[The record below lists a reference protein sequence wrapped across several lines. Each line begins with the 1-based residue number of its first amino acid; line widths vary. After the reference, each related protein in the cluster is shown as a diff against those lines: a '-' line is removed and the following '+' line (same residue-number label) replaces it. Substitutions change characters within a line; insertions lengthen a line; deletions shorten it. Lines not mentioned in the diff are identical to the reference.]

1 MSQFDYT
8 CYTVPEASTDDDDEL
23 GSNDTLEN
31 KHHSDCTL
39 ESDATTTTSSLE
51 RHIHRNQF
59 RCSRSFGPQR
69 VSMPVLRSSRS
80 REMTPQ
86 LGMYH
91 EGPDRDPQW
100 GYFVPLSPNCFFS
113 PPMQRRRYREKENDR
128 NRRAVSYGG
137 DITSSPHSATIP
149 RAAPRRVALMK
160 DPPPPPPPK
169 PQLGS
174 KADSIAHLASK
185 YPQSEYNLIQKIDS
199 NSTLTAPAQY
209 QPQNFYANT
218 GTISSTNGYG
228 SLLCHASSTTSPLA
242 VRKRDKLLHRFSDA
256 ATLGRKLKKKKNTNR
271 TCRSMTEAIEML
283 ADPVIEDEFFGD
295 RTTWEYH
302 TVAVTRV
309 PGYGFGIAV
318 SGGRDNPHFANGD
331 PSIAVSDVLK
341 GGPAEDRL
349 QVNDRII
356 SVNGV
361 SLENV
366 EYATAVQVLRDSGN
380 TVQLVVKRRVP
391 LNPINPGGAVQHQH
405 SHSLSSVGLVAN
417 GSGVVAP
424 TPMTNLSQPNS
435 LNSSLVQ
442 NASGGQPIKVTLT
455 KGGKKDDYG
464 VVLGCRLFVK
474 EISSKAREQLNA
486 NGYSLQEGDIITRI
500 HNTNCGDT
508 MSLKEA
514 KKIIDGC
521 KERLNLVVLRDITNQ
536 AAVSQL
542 NLNNSTSHQAAANIY
557 GSHQPQV
564 SGCSGSNN
572 NLEDPYLPGGASYS
586 SQNLYVQPPTRTSNG
601 PNMNG
606 NGLNEEKSNLTPRGR
621 SRGPIMDGVSLQQ
634 LDRPVTP
641 TRGRSGAT
649 DEPPRP
655 PPPRG
660 SSGGA
665 AQEDFYSSRRQLYEE
680 RQSAEPRFISFQ
692 KEGSVGIRLTG
703 GNEAGIFVTAV
714 QPGSPASLQGLMPG
728 DKILKVNDMDMN
740 GVTREEAVLFLLSLQ
755 DRIDLIVQYCKE
767 EYDEVVTNQR
777 GDSFHIKTH
786 FHCDNPSKGEMA
798 FKAGDV
804 FRVIDT
810 LHNGV
815 VGSWQV
821 LKIGRG
827 HQEMQRGVIPNKSR
841 AEELATAQFNATK
854 KEMNANESRGNFF
867 RRRRSTHRR
876 SKSLSRENWDD
887 VVFSDSISKF
897 PAYERVVLR
906 HPGFVRPVVLFGP
919 VSDLARERL
928 AKDFPDKFSTPLQD
942 DDKSAGTSGKCR
954 IVRLSN
960 IRDVMDRGKHA
971 LLDITPNA
979 VDRLNYAQFYPV
991 VIFLKTDS
999 KHVIKQLRHG
1009 LPKAAHKSSKK
1020 LLEQCQKLERVW
1032 SHIFSTQIAL
1042 SDEES
1047 WYRKLRD
1054 SIDLQQSGAVWM
1066 SESKPVESL
1075 SDDFLFPMT
1084 TSRLSYASSPESD
1097 LELSPGPSASLSLGN
1112 LPQLVK
1118 ASSDPSIATNQDNLD
1133 RDRDIIGEGLP
1144 PPYTVPYDHGVPANP
1159 NRRQTMDSSKYSIY
1173 GTNVPPQ
1180 AQQSGGGGDPA
1191 AVRPQSLYGI
1201 NAPDLPPRIDR
1212 QSKPGDMPLNTS
1224 GSSSRNGTLGRSA
1237 QERLFGKAVVQDDVQ
1252 AEYITRNALVG
1263 SVATESLDRQQ
1274 QQQQQQQTHASL
1286 ERQARLNAQ
1295 LKANGPG
1302 GGGASTYDSV
1312 SSYDSYNNT
1321 QMAMQNLG
1329 RLGPNAP
1336 DDLKSVPNASGRPLP
1351 PVGQQHDYGR
1361 TPHDHRSFGGPN
1373 DLNRQSSPGR
1383 PHYHEMNASRNIDPR
1398 NGTPQRPSNL
1408 GLENSPRKPLVETKT
1423 DYGKYSRNN
1432 SVTQA
1437 DYTKLPKTAPHGV
1450 VPPPNV
1456 SNGQNQMN
1464 GSGTPSS
1471 NGSGPF
1477 KPVPPPKP
1485 KNYRPPIQSGGS
1497 SGSGGT
1503 TPWENGDSGS
1513 PRSPNGFYYPPTPSH
1528 HHYGQQTTPGSPS
1541 NGHMQPPPPQ
1551 QQQQQPTYGG
1561 SNGNYGQAPPP
1572 QPYPPAN
1579 GYNGNS
1585 HHYNGG
1591 SGTGPYIAPHRGM
1604 PPPIGNLP
1612 PHTPERH
1619 ALDLAGSREQRGSA
1633 FELYRKPQIGAAAG
1647 HHHNMSEMEPYDER
1661 YDDYYAMPPPSAHP
1675 AHGHHPMQRSRSAP
1689 RYPHERPPPAQD
1701 PNYYGHYGTSRG
1713 HSQPR
1718 QQYPSQ
1724 HPQQQQQYY
1733 DDHGMEMV
1741 PPPLPPHKK
1750 KKSVLKSPLV
1760 ALKNALLKSTRPLRR
1775 MNSMVEPERKPKGLR
1790 RQQSML
1796 ERGVQRPYY
1805 PDEYPTYPAGF
1816 EERSHGGQGMMQ
1828 PHPQDVY
1835 YQRGGHY
1842 APQQQEMMNSTY
1854 QNLEGEDIYG
1864 NIGNTVPRM
1873 PHPQDNG
1880 YGYDQYD
1887 LYANRACIDLERRQA
1902 EAAAASGGRNGRRI
1916 VRRHSTT
1923 TADRGG
1929 NPGNPGNPPRRP
1941 IISPGYEQ
1949 DPQEIYQTRNGAYM
1963 LPDQRRAPSSEVM
1976 TRRRF
1981 YPGAANEQ
1989 TEEEPLYQ
1997 SRREM
2002 QREMQRN
2009 HLYQSK
2015 REMQERISQ
2024 GKRDMEREFSPQSS
2038 SSQSETSNP
2047 EAIYQSRREA
2057 KAQLRDQIYQTRR
2070 EALDSM
2076 AEPIYVSKRDMGR
2089 PAPIYETRE
2098 ESILQS
2104 RENETDEKKEKEGKT
2119 EQIQVEINAQPEE
2132 QVEDSTLSRSDLQK
2146 SSDTVIE
2153 NPARAPLVQDE
2164 VDDDEEVIQDPDQD
2178 QEDDADPS
2186 SSAEQT
2192 EHPTAIENNQ
2202 HNEGMLAS
2210 ETQNVSD
2217 DVFEAADQVSPL
2229 APPPALVPLTPRSGR
2244 APFHISNILKRTA
2257 PPPSSPIGDSCTSI
2271 ETQYTSQASLPVGPP
2286 NATSTPFSSSM
2297 SLPIAGPVN
2306 NAPAPVNGPFPT
2318 LPREPSTSRGFFD
2331 SNGGTLADKL
2341 WHVSLQIP
2349 PGAIPP
2355 GVRQEIYFTVSD
2367 PRMGQAVGGPPL
2379 DMENGE
2385 TMLSPLVMCG
2395 PQGLEFLVP
2404 VTLNIPHCAGR
2415 TASLGLALKATDSE
2429 KNLHTEWDNIDLPS
2443 NAAAHTVSV
2452 KVDHF

>member
-1 MSQFDYT
+1 MKFPDY
-8 CYTVPEASTDDDDEL
+8 VP
-23 GSNDTLEN
+23 NN
-31 KHHSDCTL
+31 
-39 ESDATTTTSSLE
+39 
-51 RHIHRNQF
+51 
-59 RCSRSFGPQR
+59 
-69 VSMPVLRSSRS
+69 
-80 REMTPQ
+80 
-86 LGMYH
+86 
-91 EGPDRDPQW
+91 
-100 GYFVPLSPNCFFS
+100 
-113 PPMQRRRYREKENDR
+113 
-128 NRRAVSYGG
+128 
-137 DITSSPHSATIP
+137 
-149 RAAPRRVALMK
+149 
-160 DPPPPPPPK
+160 
-169 PQLGS
+169 
-174 KADSIAHLASK
+174 
-185 YPQSEYNLIQKIDS
+185 
-199 NSTLTAPAQY
+199 
-209 QPQNFYANT
+209 
-218 GTISSTNGYG
+218 
-228 SLLCHASSTTSPLA
+228 
-242 VRKRDKLLHRFSDA
+242 
-256 ATLGRKLKKKKNTNR
+256 
-271 TCRSMTEAIEML
+271 ML
-283 ADPVIEDEFFGD
+283 VGD

-302 TVAVTRV
+302 TVSVTRV

-380 TVQLVVKRRVP
+380 TVTLVVKRRVP
-391 LNPINPGGAVQHQH
+391 LNTVNTGLPGGVQHQHQH
-405 SHSLSSVGLVAN
+405 SHSLSSVGQLVAN
-417 GSGVVAP
+417 GNGVGVLPGGGQPSGAV
-424 TPMTNLSQPNS
+424 MSSLSQPNS

-455 KGGKKDDYG
+455 KGNKKEDYG

-536 AAVSQL
+536 AAVSQM
-542 NLNNSTSHQAAANIY
+542 NLNNSGHHQQTNSNIYASHQA
-557 GSHQPQV
+557 QV
-564 SGCSGSNN
+564 SGCSN
-572 NLEDPYLPGGASYS
+572 NLEDAYLPGGASYS

-601 PNMNG
+601 PSLNG
-606 NGLNEEKSNLTPRGR
+606 NGVLNEEKSNLTPRGR
-621 SRGPIMDGVSLQQ
+621 SRGPLMDGVSLQQ
-634 LDRPVTP
+634 LDRPVSP
-641 TRGRSGAT
+641 TNGGRGRSGVE
-649 DEPPRP
+649 EPPRP

-660 SSGGA
+660 TSGGA

-942 DDKSAGTSGKCR
+942 DDKSATSGKCR

-1032 SHIFSTQIAL
+1032 SHIFSTQIVL
-1042 SDEES
+1042 NDEES

-1066 SESKPVESL
+1066 SESK
-1075 SDDFLFPMT
+1075 
-1084 TSRLSYASSPESD
+1084 
-1097 LELSPGPSASLSLGN
+1097 
-1112 LPQLVK
+1112 
-1118 ASSDPSIATNQDNLD
+1118 
-1133 RDRDIIGEGLP
+1133 
-1144 PPYTVPYDHGVPANP
+1144 VPYDHGVPGNP
-1159 NRRQTMDSSKYSIY
+1159 ANRRQTVDASKYAIY
-1173 GTNVPPQ
+1173 GTSVP
-1180 AQQSGGGGDPA
+1180 QQQQQPGGDPA
-1191 AVRPQSLYGI
+1191 TARPQSLYGI

-1212 QSKPGDMPLNTS
+1212 QSKPGDLPLNTS
-1224 GSSSRNGTLGRSA
+1224 GSSSRNGSSGGTLGRSA
-1237 QERLFGKAVVQDDVQ
+1237 QERLFGKPVVQDDVQ

-1263 SVATESLDRQQ
+1263 SGSTADTIERQQ
-1274 QQQQQQQTHASL
+1274 QQQQQQQHQASL
-1286 ERQARLNAQ
+1286 ERQARMNAAMGSPAQ
-1295 LKANGPG
+1295 LKAN

-1351 PVGQQHDYGR
+1351 PVGQSHDYGR
-1361 TPHDHRSFGGPN
+1361 TPHDHRSFGGAN

-1408 GLENSPRKPLVETKT
+1408 GLEGSPRKPLVETKT
-1423 DYGKYSRNN
+1423 DYGKYRRYHLHVPHLHHLHLMHSL
-1432 SVTQA
+1432 SPTSS
-1437 DYTKLPKTAPHGV
+1437 KLSPAPFPRPLPLPQHLPLPCALQLNQQQISSHRLRLSSKGEAYDRRPIAAPRLHASMM
-1450 VPPPNV
+1450 PPPALLSSV
-1456 SNGQNQMN
+1456 SAYD
-1464 GSGTPSS
+1464 TL
-1471 NGSGPF
+1471 
-1477 KPVPPPKP
+1477 
-1485 KNYRPPIQSGGS
+1485 
-1497 SGSGGT
+1497 
-1503 TPWENGDSGS
+1503 DSGS

-1528 HHYGQQTTPGSPS
+1528 HHYGQQATPGSPS
-1541 NGHMQPPPPQ
+1541 NGHMQQ
-1551 QQQQQPTYGG
+1551 QQQQQQAQQQPTYGA

-1633 FELYRKPQIGAAAG
+1633 FELYRKPQIGATAG
-1647 HHHNMSEMEPYDER
+1647 HHHNMR
-1661 YDDYYAMPPPSAHP
+1661 
-1675 AHGHHPMQRSRSAP
+1675 
-1689 RYPHERPPPAQD
+1689 
-1701 PNYYGHYGTSRG
+1701 
-1713 HSQPR
+1713 
-1718 QQYPSQ
+1718 
-1724 HPQQQQQYY
+1724 
-1733 DDHGMEMV
+1733 
-1741 PPPLPPHKK
+1741 
-1750 KKSVLKSPLV
+1750 
-1760 ALKNALLKSTRPLRR
+1760 
-1775 MNSMVEPERKPKGLR
+1775 
-1790 RQQSML
+1790 
-1796 ERGVQRPYY
+1796 
-1805 PDEYPTYPAGF
+1805 
-1816 EERSHGGQGMMQ
+1816 
-1828 PHPQDVY
+1828 
-1835 YQRGGHY
+1835 
-1842 APQQQEMMNSTY
+1842 
-1854 QNLEGEDIYG
+1854 
-1864 NIGNTVPRM
+1864 
-1873 PHPQDNG
+1873 
-1880 YGYDQYD
+1880 
-1887 LYANRACIDLERRQA
+1887 
-1902 EAAAASGGRNGRRI
+1902 
-1916 VRRHSTT
+1916 
-1923 TADRGG
+1923 
-1929 NPGNPGNPPRRP
+1929 
-1941 IISPGYEQ
+1941 
-1949 DPQEIYQTRNGAYM
+1949 
-1963 LPDQRRAPSSEVM
+1963 
-1976 TRRRF
+1976 
-1981 YPGAANEQ
+1981 
-1989 TEEEPLYQ
+1989 
-1997 SRREM
+1997 
-2002 QREMQRN
+2002 
-2009 HLYQSK
+2009 
-2015 REMQERISQ
+2015 
-2024 GKRDMEREFSPQSS
+2024 
-2038 SSQSETSNP
+2038 
-2047 EAIYQSRREA
+2047 
-2057 KAQLRDQIYQTRR
+2057 
-2070 EALDSM
+2070 
-2076 AEPIYVSKRDMGR
+2076 
-2089 PAPIYETRE
+2089 
-2098 ESILQS
+2098 
-2104 RENETDEKKEKEGKT
+2104 
-2119 EQIQVEINAQPEE
+2119 
-2132 QVEDSTLSRSDLQK
+2132 
-2146 SSDTVIE
+2146 
-2153 NPARAPLVQDE
+2153 
-2164 VDDDEEVIQDPDQD
+2164 
-2178 QEDDADPS
+2178 
-2186 SSAEQT
+2186 
-2192 EHPTAIENNQ
+2192 
-2202 HNEGMLAS
+2202 
-2210 ETQNVSD
+2210 
-2217 DVFEAADQVSPL
+2217 
-2229 APPPALVPLTPRSGR
+2229 
-2244 APFHISNILKRTA
+2244 
-2257 PPPSSPIGDSCTSI
+2257 
-2271 ETQYTSQASLPVGPP
+2271 
-2286 NATSTPFSSSM
+2286 
-2297 SLPIAGPVN
+2297 
-2306 NAPAPVNGPFPT
+2306 
-2318 LPREPSTSRGFFD
+2318 
-2331 SNGGTLADKL
+2331 
-2341 WHVSLQIP
+2341 
-2349 PGAIPP
+2349 
-2355 GVRQEIYFTVSD
+2355 
-2367 PRMGQAVGGPPL
+2367 
-2379 DMENGE
+2379 
-2385 TMLSPLVMCG
+2385 
-2395 PQGLEFLVP
+2395 
-2404 VTLNIPHCAGR
+2404 
-2415 TASLGLALKATDSE
+2415 
-2429 KNLHTEWDNIDLPS
+2429 
-2443 NAAAHTVSV
+2443 
-2452 KVDHF
+2452 

>member
-1 MSQFDYT
+1 MRDIFI
-8 CYTVPEASTDDDDEL
+8 C
-23 GSNDTLEN
+23 G
-31 KHHSDCTL
+31 K
-39 ESDATTTTSSLE
+39 
-51 RHIHRNQF
+51 RNQI
-59 RCSRSFGPQR
+59 
-69 VSMPVLRSSRS
+69 
-80 REMTPQ
+80 
-86 LGMYH
+86 
-91 EGPDRDPQW
+91 
-100 GYFVPLSPNCFFS
+100 
-113 PPMQRRRYREKENDR
+113 K
-128 NRRAVSYGG
+128 
-137 DITSSPHSATIP
+137 
-149 RAAPRRVALMK
+149 
-160 DPPPPPPPK
+160 
-169 PQLGS
+169 
-174 KADSIAHLASK
+174 
-185 YPQSEYNLIQKIDS
+185 
-199 NSTLTAPAQY
+199 
-209 QPQNFYANT
+209 ANT
-218 GTISSTNGYG
+218 MKFPDYVPN
-228 SLLCHASSTTSPLA
+228 
-242 VRKRDKLLHRFSDA
+242 
-256 ATLGRKLKKKKNTNR
+256 N
-271 TCRSMTEAIEML
+271 ML
-283 ADPVIEDEFFGD
+283 MGD

-417 GSGVVAP
+417 GSGGVAP

-942 DDKSAGTSGKCR
+942 DDKSTGTSGKCR

-1066 SESKPVESL
+1066 SESK
-1075 SDDFLFPMT
+1075 
-1084 TSRLSYASSPESD
+1084 
-1097 LELSPGPSASLSLGN
+1097 
-1112 LPQLVK
+1112 
-1118 ASSDPSIATNQDNLD
+1118 
-1133 RDRDIIGEGLP
+1133 
-1144 PPYTVPYDHGVPANP
+1144 VPYDHGVPANP
-1159 NRRQTMDSSKYSIY
+1159 NRRQTMDSSKYGIY

-1263 SVATESLDRQQ
+1263 SVAAESLDRQ

-1423 DYGKYSRNN
+1423 DYGKYRR
-1432 SVTQA
+1432 
-1437 DYTKLPKTAPHGV
+1437 YHLHAPHLQHLHLMHSLSPAPSSSPLPLQLPLPMSCGLQLTQQQLLRLSSGGFDRRPIAAPRLHALMAPL
-1450 VPPPNV
+1450 PPPALL
-1456 SNGQNQMN
+1456 
-1464 GSGTPSS
+1464 SS
-1471 NGSGPF
+1471 ASA
-1477 KPVPPPKP
+1477 
-1485 KNYRPPIQSGGS
+1485 YD
-1497 SGSGGT
+1497 T
-1503 TPWENGDSGS
+1503 LDSGS

-1528 HHYGQQTTPGSPS
+1528 HHYGQQATPGSPS
-1541 NGHMQPPPPQ
+1541 NGHMQPPPP

-1647 HHHNMSEMEPYDER
+1647 HHHNMR
-1661 YDDYYAMPPPSAHP
+1661 
-1675 AHGHHPMQRSRSAP
+1675 
-1689 RYPHERPPPAQD
+1689 
-1701 PNYYGHYGTSRG
+1701 
-1713 HSQPR
+1713 
-1718 QQYPSQ
+1718 
-1724 HPQQQQQYY
+1724 
-1733 DDHGMEMV
+1733 
-1741 PPPLPPHKK
+1741 
-1750 KKSVLKSPLV
+1750 
-1760 ALKNALLKSTRPLRR
+1760 
-1775 MNSMVEPERKPKGLR
+1775 
-1790 RQQSML
+1790 
-1796 ERGVQRPYY
+1796 
-1805 PDEYPTYPAGF
+1805 
-1816 EERSHGGQGMMQ
+1816 
-1828 PHPQDVY
+1828 
-1835 YQRGGHY
+1835 
-1842 APQQQEMMNSTY
+1842 
-1854 QNLEGEDIYG
+1854 
-1864 NIGNTVPRM
+1864 
-1873 PHPQDNG
+1873 
-1880 YGYDQYD
+1880 
-1887 LYANRACIDLERRQA
+1887 
-1902 EAAAASGGRNGRRI
+1902 
-1916 VRRHSTT
+1916 
-1923 TADRGG
+1923 
-1929 NPGNPGNPPRRP
+1929 
-1941 IISPGYEQ
+1941 
-1949 DPQEIYQTRNGAYM
+1949 
-1963 LPDQRRAPSSEVM
+1963 
-1976 TRRRF
+1976 
-1981 YPGAANEQ
+1981 
-1989 TEEEPLYQ
+1989 
-1997 SRREM
+1997 
-2002 QREMQRN
+2002 
-2009 HLYQSK
+2009 
-2015 REMQERISQ
+2015 
-2024 GKRDMEREFSPQSS
+2024 
-2038 SSQSETSNP
+2038 
-2047 EAIYQSRREA
+2047 
-2057 KAQLRDQIYQTRR
+2057 
-2070 EALDSM
+2070 
-2076 AEPIYVSKRDMGR
+2076 
-2089 PAPIYETRE
+2089 
-2098 ESILQS
+2098 
-2104 RENETDEKKEKEGKT
+2104 
-2119 EQIQVEINAQPEE
+2119 
-2132 QVEDSTLSRSDLQK
+2132 
-2146 SSDTVIE
+2146 
-2153 NPARAPLVQDE
+2153 
-2164 VDDDEEVIQDPDQD
+2164 
-2178 QEDDADPS
+2178 
-2186 SSAEQT
+2186 
-2192 EHPTAIENNQ
+2192 
-2202 HNEGMLAS
+2202 
-2210 ETQNVSD
+2210 
-2217 DVFEAADQVSPL
+2217 
-2229 APPPALVPLTPRSGR
+2229 
-2244 APFHISNILKRTA
+2244 
-2257 PPPSSPIGDSCTSI
+2257 
-2271 ETQYTSQASLPVGPP
+2271 
-2286 NATSTPFSSSM
+2286 
-2297 SLPIAGPVN
+2297 
-2306 NAPAPVNGPFPT
+2306 
-2318 LPREPSTSRGFFD
+2318 
-2331 SNGGTLADKL
+2331 
-2341 WHVSLQIP
+2341 
-2349 PGAIPP
+2349 
-2355 GVRQEIYFTVSD
+2355 
-2367 PRMGQAVGGPPL
+2367 
-2379 DMENGE
+2379 
-2385 TMLSPLVMCG
+2385 
-2395 PQGLEFLVP
+2395 
-2404 VTLNIPHCAGR
+2404 
-2415 TASLGLALKATDSE
+2415 
-2429 KNLHTEWDNIDLPS
+2429 
-2443 NAAAHTVSV
+2443 
-2452 KVDHF
+2452 

>member
-1 MSQFDYT
+1 MKFPDY
-8 CYTVPEASTDDDDEL
+8 VP
-23 GSNDTLEN
+23 NN
-31 KHHSDCTL
+31 
-39 ESDATTTTSSLE
+39 
-51 RHIHRNQF
+51 
-59 RCSRSFGPQR
+59 
-69 VSMPVLRSSRS
+69 
-80 REMTPQ
+80 
-86 LGMYH
+86 
-91 EGPDRDPQW
+91 
-100 GYFVPLSPNCFFS
+100 
-113 PPMQRRRYREKENDR
+113 
-128 NRRAVSYGG
+128 
-137 DITSSPHSATIP
+137 
-149 RAAPRRVALMK
+149 
-160 DPPPPPPPK
+160 
-169 PQLGS
+169 
-174 KADSIAHLASK
+174 
-185 YPQSEYNLIQKIDS
+185 
-199 NSTLTAPAQY
+199 
-209 QPQNFYANT
+209 
-218 GTISSTNGYG
+218 
-228 SLLCHASSTTSPLA
+228 
-242 VRKRDKLLHRFSDA
+242 
-256 ATLGRKLKKKKNTNR
+256 
-271 TCRSMTEAIEML
+271 ML
-283 ADPVIEDEFFGD
+283 VGD

-391 LNPINPGGAVQHQH
+391 LNPINNGGAVQHQH
-405 SHSLSSVGLVAN
+405 SHSLSSVGLLAN
-417 GSGVVAP
+417 GSGGVAP
-424 TPMTNLSQPNS
+424 TPLTSLSQPNS

-442 NASGGQPIKVTLT
+442 NASSGQPIKVTLT

-542 NLNNSTSHQAAANIY
+542 NLNNSASHQASANIY
-557 GSHQPQV
+557 GTHQPQV
-564 SGCSGSNN
+564 SGCSSSNN

-601 PNMNG
+601 PNLNG
-606 NGLNEEKSNLTPRGR
+606 NGLNDEKSNLTPRGR

-641 TRGRSGAT
+641 TRGRSAAI

-942 DDKSAGTSGKCR
+942 DDKSAATSGKCR

-1020 LLEQCQKLERVW
+1020 LLEQTQKLERVW

-1066 SESKPVESL
+1066 SESK
-1075 SDDFLFPMT
+1075 
-1084 TSRLSYASSPESD
+1084 
-1097 LELSPGPSASLSLGN
+1097 
-1112 LPQLVK
+1112 
-1118 ASSDPSIATNQDNLD
+1118 
-1133 RDRDIIGEGLP
+1133 
-1144 PPYTVPYDHGVPANP
+1144 VPYDHGVPANP

-1180 AQQSGGGGDPA
+1180 PQQPGAGGDPA

-1263 SVATESLDRQQ
+1263 SGAAETLDR
-1274 QQQQQQQTHASL
+1274 QQQQQTHASL

-1295 LKANGPG
+1295 LKANGG
-1302 GGGASTYDSV
+1302 GAGGGASTYDSV

-1351 PVGQQHDYGR
+1351 PTGQSLDYGR
-1361 TPHDHRSFGGPN
+1361 TPHDHRSFGGAN

-1383 PHYHEMNASRNIDPR
+1383 PHYHDMNASRNIDPR

-1408 GLENSPRKPLVETKT
+1408 GLESSPRKPLVETKT

-1432 SVTQA
+1432 SVSQA

-1456 SNGQNQMN
+1456 SNGQSQMN

-1485 KNYRPPIQSGGS
+1485 KNYRPPVQSGGS

-1528 HHYGQQTTPGSPS
+1528 HHYGQQATPGSPS

-1572 QPYPPAN
+1572 QPYPQAN
-1579 GYNGNS
+1579 GYNGNG

-1633 FELYRKPQIGAAAG
+1633 FELYRKPQIGATAG

-1661 YDDYYAMPPPSAHP
+1661 YDDYYNMPPPAAHP
-1675 AHGHHPMQRSRSAP
+1675 SQGHHMQRSRSAP
-1689 RYPHERPPPAQD
+1689 RYPQERPPHAQD

-1718 QQYPSQ
+1718 QQYPQ
-1724 HPQQQQQYY
+1724 HHQQQYY
-1733 DDHGMEMV
+1733 DEHGMEMG

-1816 EERSHGGQGMMQ
+1816 EERAHGGQGMMQ
-1828 PHPQDVY
+1828 PHPQDAY

-1842 APQQQEMMNSTY
+1842 TSQQQEMMNSTY

-1873 PHPQDNG
+1873 PHHQDNG

-1929 NPGNPGNPPRRP
+1929 NPGPPRRP
-1941 IISPGYEQ
+1941 MISPGYEQ

-2024 GKRDMEREFSPQSS
+2024 GKRDMEREFSPQGS

-2047 EAIYQSRREA
+2047 EVIYQSRREA
-2057 KAQLRDQIYQTRR
+2057 KESALKTRAQLRDQIYQTRR

-2104 RENETDEKKEKEGKT
+2104 RENETDEKKEKECKT

-2164 VDDDEEVIQDPDQD
+2164 VDDDEEEQAQARDDPA
-2178 QEDDADPS
+2178 E
-2186 SSAEQT
+2186 SSADQT
-2192 EHPTAIENNQ
+2192 ELPTAIENNL
-2202 HNEGMLAS
+2202 HNEGMV
-2210 ETQNVSD
+2210 EQTQNESD
-2217 DVFEAADQVSPL
+2217 DVFEAADKVSPL
-2229 APPPALVPLTPRSGR
+2229 AAPTGTVQPPTPRSSR

-2257 PPPSSPIGDSCTSI
+2257 PPPSSPMGDSCTSI

-2306 NAPAPVNGPFPT
+2306 NQPPASGPFPT

-2349 PGAIPP
+2349 PGAIPA

>member
-1 MSQFDYT
+1 MKFPDY
-8 CYTVPEASTDDDDEL
+8 VP
-23 GSNDTLEN
+23 NN
-31 KHHSDCTL
+31 
-39 ESDATTTTSSLE
+39 
-51 RHIHRNQF
+51 
-59 RCSRSFGPQR
+59 
-69 VSMPVLRSSRS
+69 
-80 REMTPQ
+80 
-86 LGMYH
+86 
-91 EGPDRDPQW
+91 
-100 GYFVPLSPNCFFS
+100 
-113 PPMQRRRYREKENDR
+113 
-128 NRRAVSYGG
+128 
-137 DITSSPHSATIP
+137 
-149 RAAPRRVALMK
+149 
-160 DPPPPPPPK
+160 
-169 PQLGS
+169 
-174 KADSIAHLASK
+174 
-185 YPQSEYNLIQKIDS
+185 
-199 NSTLTAPAQY
+199 
-209 QPQNFYANT
+209 
-218 GTISSTNGYG
+218 
-228 SLLCHASSTTSPLA
+228 
-242 VRKRDKLLHRFSDA
+242 
-256 ATLGRKLKKKKNTNR
+256 
-271 TCRSMTEAIEML
+271 ML
-283 ADPVIEDEFFGD
+283 VGD

-391 LNPINPGGAVQHQH
+391 LNPINAAGAVQHQH
-405 SHSLSSVGLVAN
+405 SHSLSSVGLMAN
-417 GSGVVAP
+417 GSGGVAP
-424 TPMTNLSQPNS
+424 TPLTSLSQPNS

-442 NASGGQPIKVTLT
+442 NASSGQPIKVTLT

-542 NLNNSTSHQAAANIY
+542 NLNNSASHQASANIY
-557 GSHQPQV
+557 ATHQPQV

-601 PNMNG
+601 PNLNG
-606 NGLNEEKSNLTPRGR
+606 NGLNDEKSNLTPRGR

-641 TRGRSGAT
+641 TRGRSAAI

-942 DDKSAGTSGKCR
+942 DDKSAATSGKCR

-1066 SESKPVESL
+1066 SESK
-1075 SDDFLFPMT
+1075 
-1084 TSRLSYASSPESD
+1084 
-1097 LELSPGPSASLSLGN
+1097 
-1112 LPQLVK
+1112 
-1118 ASSDPSIATNQDNLD
+1118 
-1133 RDRDIIGEGLP
+1133 
-1144 PPYTVPYDHGVPANP
+1144 VPYDHGVPANP

-1180 AQQSGGGGDPA
+1180 PQQPGVGGDPA

-1212 QSKPGDMPLNTS
+1212 QSKPGDIPLNTS

-1263 SVATESLDRQQ
+1263 SGAAETLDR
-1274 QQQQQQQTHASL
+1274 QQQQQQTHASL

-1295 LKANGPG
+1295 LKANGG
-1302 GGGASTYDSV
+1302 GAGGASTYDSV

-1351 PVGQQHDYGR
+1351 PTGQSHDYGR

-1383 PHYHEMNASRNIDPR
+1383 PHYHDMNASRNIDPR

-1408 GLENSPRKPLVETKT
+1408 GLESSPRKPLVETKT
-1423 DYGKYSRNN
+1423 DYGKYRR
-1432 SVTQA
+1432 
-1437 DYTKLPKTAPHGV
+1437 YHLHAPHLQHLHMMHSLS
-1450 VPPPNV
+1450 PSSSLSLSP
-1456 SNGQNQMN
+1456 
-1464 GSGTPSS
+1464 TPSS
-1471 NGSGPF
+1471 LPLHMSCGLQLTQQQLLRLSTGGFDRRPIAA
-1477 KPVPPPKP
+1477 PRLHALMAPLPPPALM
-1485 KNYRPPIQSGGS
+1485 S
-1497 SGSGGT
+1497 SASAYDT
-1503 TPWENGDSGS
+1503 LDSGS

-1528 HHYGQQTTPGSPS
+1528 HHYGQQATPGSPS
-1541 NGHMQPPPPQ
+1541 NGHMQAPPP
-1551 QQQQQPTYGG
+1551 QQQQPTYGG
-1561 SNGNYGQAPPP
+1561 SNGTYGQAPPP
-1572 QPYPPAN
+1572 QPYPQAN
-1579 GYNGNS
+1579 GYNGNG

-1633 FELYRKPQIGAAAG
+1633 FELYRKPQIGATAG
-1647 HHHNMSEMEPYDER
+1647 HHHNMR
-1661 YDDYYAMPPPSAHP
+1661 
-1675 AHGHHPMQRSRSAP
+1675 
-1689 RYPHERPPPAQD
+1689 
-1701 PNYYGHYGTSRG
+1701 
-1713 HSQPR
+1713 
-1718 QQYPSQ
+1718 
-1724 HPQQQQQYY
+1724 
-1733 DDHGMEMV
+1733 
-1741 PPPLPPHKK
+1741 
-1750 KKSVLKSPLV
+1750 
-1760 ALKNALLKSTRPLRR
+1760 
-1775 MNSMVEPERKPKGLR
+1775 
-1790 RQQSML
+1790 
-1796 ERGVQRPYY
+1796 
-1805 PDEYPTYPAGF
+1805 
-1816 EERSHGGQGMMQ
+1816 
-1828 PHPQDVY
+1828 
-1835 YQRGGHY
+1835 
-1842 APQQQEMMNSTY
+1842 
-1854 QNLEGEDIYG
+1854 
-1864 NIGNTVPRM
+1864 
-1873 PHPQDNG
+1873 
-1880 YGYDQYD
+1880 
-1887 LYANRACIDLERRQA
+1887 
-1902 EAAAASGGRNGRRI
+1902 
-1916 VRRHSTT
+1916 
-1923 TADRGG
+1923 
-1929 NPGNPGNPPRRP
+1929 
-1941 IISPGYEQ
+1941 
-1949 DPQEIYQTRNGAYM
+1949 
-1963 LPDQRRAPSSEVM
+1963 
-1976 TRRRF
+1976 
-1981 YPGAANEQ
+1981 
-1989 TEEEPLYQ
+1989 
-1997 SRREM
+1997 
-2002 QREMQRN
+2002 
-2009 HLYQSK
+2009 
-2015 REMQERISQ
+2015 
-2024 GKRDMEREFSPQSS
+2024 
-2038 SSQSETSNP
+2038 
-2047 EAIYQSRREA
+2047 
-2057 KAQLRDQIYQTRR
+2057 
-2070 EALDSM
+2070 
-2076 AEPIYVSKRDMGR
+2076 
-2089 PAPIYETRE
+2089 
-2098 ESILQS
+2098 
-2104 RENETDEKKEKEGKT
+2104 
-2119 EQIQVEINAQPEE
+2119 
-2132 QVEDSTLSRSDLQK
+2132 
-2146 SSDTVIE
+2146 
-2153 NPARAPLVQDE
+2153 
-2164 VDDDEEVIQDPDQD
+2164 
-2178 QEDDADPS
+2178 
-2186 SSAEQT
+2186 
-2192 EHPTAIENNQ
+2192 
-2202 HNEGMLAS
+2202 
-2210 ETQNVSD
+2210 
-2217 DVFEAADQVSPL
+2217 
-2229 APPPALVPLTPRSGR
+2229 
-2244 APFHISNILKRTA
+2244 
-2257 PPPSSPIGDSCTSI
+2257 
-2271 ETQYTSQASLPVGPP
+2271 
-2286 NATSTPFSSSM
+2286 
-2297 SLPIAGPVN
+2297 
-2306 NAPAPVNGPFPT
+2306 
-2318 LPREPSTSRGFFD
+2318 
-2331 SNGGTLADKL
+2331 
-2341 WHVSLQIP
+2341 
-2349 PGAIPP
+2349 
-2355 GVRQEIYFTVSD
+2355 
-2367 PRMGQAVGGPPL
+2367 
-2379 DMENGE
+2379 
-2385 TMLSPLVMCG
+2385 
-2395 PQGLEFLVP
+2395 
-2404 VTLNIPHCAGR
+2404 
-2415 TASLGLALKATDSE
+2415 
-2429 KNLHTEWDNIDLPS
+2429 
-2443 NAAAHTVSV
+2443 
-2452 KVDHF
+2452 

>member
-1 MSQFDYT
+1 MKFPDY
-8 CYTVPEASTDDDDEL
+8 VP
-23 GSNDTLEN
+23 NN
-31 KHHSDCTL
+31 
-39 ESDATTTTSSLE
+39 
-51 RHIHRNQF
+51 
-59 RCSRSFGPQR
+59 
-69 VSMPVLRSSRS
+69 
-80 REMTPQ
+80 
-86 LGMYH
+86 
-91 EGPDRDPQW
+91 
-100 GYFVPLSPNCFFS
+100 
-113 PPMQRRRYREKENDR
+113 
-128 NRRAVSYGG
+128 
-137 DITSSPHSATIP
+137 
-149 RAAPRRVALMK
+149 
-160 DPPPPPPPK
+160 
-169 PQLGS
+169 
-174 KADSIAHLASK
+174 
-185 YPQSEYNLIQKIDS
+185 
-199 NSTLTAPAQY
+199 
-209 QPQNFYANT
+209 
-218 GTISSTNGYG
+218 
-228 SLLCHASSTTSPLA
+228 
-242 VRKRDKLLHRFSDA
+242 
-256 ATLGRKLKKKKNTNR
+256 
-271 TCRSMTEAIEML
+271 ML
-283 ADPVIEDEFFGD
+283 VGD

-417 GSGVVAP
+417 GSGGVPP

-542 NLNNSTSHQAAANIY
+542 NLNNSASHQASGNIY
-557 GSHQPQV
+557 ASHQPQV
-564 SGCSGSNN
+564 SGCSSSNN

-641 TRGRSGAT
+641 TRGRSAGI

-660 SSGGA
+660 TSGGA

-942 DDKSAGTSGKCR
+942 DDKSAGTATSGKCR

-1042 SDEES
+1042 NDEES

-1066 SESKPVESL
+1066 SESK
-1075 SDDFLFPMT
+1075 
-1084 TSRLSYASSPESD
+1084 
-1097 LELSPGPSASLSLGN
+1097 
-1112 LPQLVK
+1112 
-1118 ASSDPSIATNQDNLD
+1118 
-1133 RDRDIIGEGLP
+1133 
-1144 PPYTVPYDHGVPANP
+1144 VPYDHGVPGNP

-1180 AQQSGGGGDPA
+1180 PQPPGGGGGGGVDPA

-1212 QSKPGDMPLNTS
+1212 QSKPGDIPLNTS

-1263 SVATESLDRQQ
+1263 AGAAETLDR
-1274 QQQQQQQTHASL
+1274 QQQQQQTHASL

-1295 LKANGPG
+1295 LKANGG
-1302 GGGASTYDSV
+1302 GGGGTGGGASTYDSV

-1351 PVGQQHDYGR
+1351 PVGQSHDYGR

-1408 GLENSPRKPLVETKT
+1408 GLESSPRKPLVETKT

-1456 SNGQNQMN
+1456 PNGQNQMN

-1485 KNYRPPIQSGGS
+1485 KNYRPPVQSGGS

-1528 HHYGQQTTPGSPS
+1528 HHYGPQATPGSPS
-1541 NGHMQPPPPQ
+1541 NGHMQPPPS
-1551 QQQQQPTYGG
+1551 QQQQPTYGG

-1572 QPYPPAN
+1572 QPYPQAN

-1661 YDDYYAMPPPSAHP
+1661 YDDYYNMPPPAAHP
-1675 AHGHHPMQRSRSAP
+1675 SQGHHMQRSRSAP
-1689 RYPHERPPPAQD
+1689 RYPHERPPQAQD

-1718 QQYPSQ
+1718 QQYPQ
-1724 HPQQQQQYY
+1724 HHQQQQPQQQQYY
-1733 DDHGMEMV
+1733 DDHGMEIA

-1805 PDEYPTYPAGF
+1805 PDEYPTYPAGGY
-1816 EERSHGGQGMMQ
+1816 EGSHGGQGMAP
-1828 PHPQDVY
+1828 PHPQDPY

-1842 APQQQEMMNSTY
+1842 PMQQQEMMNSTY
-1854 QNLEGEDIYG
+1854 QNLESEDIYG

-1873 PHPQDNG
+1873 PHHQENG

-1902 EAAAASGGRNGRRI
+1902 EAAAASGSRNGRRI

-1929 NPGNPGNPPRRP
+1929 NPGPARRP
-1941 IISPGYEQ
+1941 MISPGYEQ
-1949 DPQEIYQTRNGAYM
+1949 DPQEVYQTRNGAYM
-1963 LPDQRRAPSSEVM
+1963 LPDQRRAPNSEVM

-1989 TEEEPLYQ
+1989 AEEEPLYQ

-2038 SSQSETSNP
+2038 SSQSEASNP

-2089 PAPIYETRE
+2089 PAPIYESRE

-2104 RENETDEKKEKEGKT
+2104 RENETDEKKEGKT

-2164 VDDDEEVIQDPDQD
+2164 VDDEEEDEA
-2178 QEDDADPS
+2178 QEDQAE

-2210 ETQNVSD
+2210 ETQNESD
-2217 DVFEAADQVSPL
+2217 DVFEAADQVPPL
-2229 APPPALVPLTPRSGR
+2229 APPPAPVQPPTPRSGR

-2306 NAPAPVNGPFPT
+2306 NAPPANGGPFPT

-2349 PGAIPP
+2349 PGAIPA